1 MGEVTINGGLSV
13 SRSNLSPSWRRQLQ
27 MFCCFL
33 KCRDS
38 ENYFCFLVDIF
49 SELVQT
55 VQKPVRLSKLG
66 KHLNNAQNTDP
77 QSVDNA
83 DGLHKRNYLKW
94 TTAT

>member
-1 MGEVTINGGLSV
+1 MYLDQISHHRGVGNFKCFV
-13 SRSNLSPSWRRQLQ
+13 V
-27 MFCCFL
+27 FL

-38 ENYFCFLVDIF
+38 QNYFGFLVDIF

-55 VQKPVRLSKLG
+55 VQKLVRLSKLG

-77 QSVDNA
+77 PSVDNA